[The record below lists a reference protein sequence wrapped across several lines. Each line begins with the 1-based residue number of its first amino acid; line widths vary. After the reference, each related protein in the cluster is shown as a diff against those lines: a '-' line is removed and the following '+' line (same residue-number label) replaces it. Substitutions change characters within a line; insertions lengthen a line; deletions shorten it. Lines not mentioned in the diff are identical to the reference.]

1 MNQYCKLIYFKYL
14 IVLWVLAG
22 LISSCGSVKLHQIV
36 MFDEINNELS
46 QIDSHPVLRIAED
59 DILSIQVSSRNTERV
74 KAFQQTIDA
83 PTGYAGEEAFALQE
97 GYRVD
102 AKGFIY
108 LPFLGAVK
116 ASDKT
121 IVQLREEIS
130 STLKEYIPDA
140 SVQLRFLNFRV
151 TMLGEVTRPNTYTI
165 PNERL
170 TILEALGMAGDFT
183 PYARRNAILVVR
195 ERGGE
200 REFVRLNMQRKSL
213 FESPYFYLKPND
225 IVYVEPLKAK
235 KYATQGDFLQ
245 RYAPIVY
252 PLVTL
257 LTTIITINATK

>member
-1 MNQYCKLIYFKYL
+1 MNHNFILIYLRSFVFIL
-14 IVLWVLAG
+14 IVAG
-22 LISSCGSVKLHQIV
+22 LFSSCGSVKLHQIV
-36 MFDEINNELS
+36 MFDEINNELT
-46 QIDSHPVLRIAED
+46 QIDSHPALMIAID
-59 DILSIQVSSRNTERV
+59 DILSIQVSSRKAENV
-74 KAFQQTIDA
+74 VAFQRQIDA

-102 AKGFIY
+102 AKGYVY
-108 LPFLGAVK
+108 LPFLGAVQ
-116 ASDKT
+116 AVNKT

-130 STLKEYIPDA
+130 DSLKAYIPDA

-151 TMLGEVTRPNTYTI
+151 TLLGEVTRPNTYTI

-195 ERGGE
+195 ERGGQ

-213 FESPYFYLKPND
+213 FESPYFYLRPND

>member
-1 MNQYCKLIYFKYL
+1 MNHYLNLDRIGYFILICT
-14 IVLWVLAG
+14 IGGIMV
-22 LISSCGSVKLHQIV
+22 SCGSVKHHQIM
-36 MFDEINNELS
+36 MFEEIENEMT
-46 QIDSHPVLRIAED
+46 QVDSHPALLITED
-59 DILSIQVSSRNTERV
+59 DILSIQVSSRNPINV
-74 KAFQQTIDA
+74 AAFQQKIDA

-102 AKGFIY
+102 KKGFIY
-108 LPFLGAVK
+108 LPFLGSVK
-116 ASDKT
+116 AVNKT
-121 IVQLREEIS
+121 IVQLHEEIS
-130 STLKEYIPDA
+130 HDLKAYIPDA

-151 TMLGEVTRPNTYTI
+151 TLLGEVTRPNTYTI

-195 ERGGE
+195 ERGGD

-235 KYATQGDFLQ
+235 KYATSGDFLQ